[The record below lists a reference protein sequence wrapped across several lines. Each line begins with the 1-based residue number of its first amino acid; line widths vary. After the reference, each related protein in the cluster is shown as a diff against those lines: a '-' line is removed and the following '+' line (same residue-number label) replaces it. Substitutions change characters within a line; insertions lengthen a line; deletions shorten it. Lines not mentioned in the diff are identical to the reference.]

1 MGGQESTT
9 RKVSFGL
16 DEEEKVTVLQG
27 IKLSEDVLQRMRDP
41 DPAPAP
47 ETKPPEI
54 KPPPPK
60 PETRQPQP
68 PGSPPGPTPA
78 QMQEELRRRF
88 EQQQALVQEE
98 LARIARREREAGQDT
113 ITAALLRERAKTRE
127 EQDKAQSLAK
137 QLDKKEAE
145 LQQLSAFYKEQ
156 LLLLEKKN
164 MDLYQQASEQYHQA
178 ADKAE
183 GHIKPR
189 HAVPICP
196 GLQSQ
201 VLDCYREN
209 RHQTLLCSSLA
220 REYMNCINTA
230 KKNTLVNHG

>member
-60 PETRQPQP
+60 PETRQPEP
-68 PGSPPGPTPA
+68 PGPPPGPTPA

-127 EQDKAQSLAK
+127 EQDKAQSL
-137 QLDKKEAE
+137 
-145 LQQLSAFYKEQ
+145 LSALPLKQDQHSRQ
-156 LLLLEKKN
+156 L
-164 MDLYQQASEQYHQA
+164 A
-178 ADKAE
+178 AAMLPCQ
-183 GHIKPR
+183 GWQRYLGGGAGRCHAAMSRVAAIPR
-189 HAVPICP
+189 GWGGA
-196 GLQSQ
+196 L
-201 VLDCYREN
+201 
-209 RHQTLLCSSLA
+209 
-220 REYMNCINTA
+220 
-230 KKNTLVNHG
+230 

>member
-1 MGGQESTT
+1 MGGRESTT

-41 DPAPAP
+41 EPAPAP
-47 ETKPPEI
+47 GI
-54 KPPPPK
+54 KPPK
-60 PETRQPQP
+60 PESRKPDS
-68 PGSPPGPTPA
+68 PGPPPGPTAA

-88 EQQQALVQEE
+88 EQQQAMVQEE
-98 LARIARREREAGQDT
+98 LARIARREQDAGEENVS
-113 ITAALLRERAKTRE
+113 AALLRERSKTRE

-164 MDLYQQASEQYHQA
+164 LDFYQQAADQYNQA
-178 ADKAE
+178 AVKAE
-183 GHIKPR
+183 DHIKPR
-189 HAVPICP
+189 HVVPVCP
-196 GLQSQ
+196 GLQSD
-201 VLDCYREN
+201 VLNCYKEN
-209 RHQTLLCSSLA
+209 KHQTLLCSSLA
-220 REYMNCINTA
+220 KEYMNCINTA
-230 KKNTLVNHG
+230 KKNTMVNHG

>member
-1 MGGQESTT
+1 MGGRESTT

-41 DPAPAP
+41 EPTPA
-47 ETKPPEI
+47 PEI
-54 KPPPPK
+54 KPPK
-60 PETRQPQP
+60 PESRKPES
-68 PGSPPGPTPA
+68 PGPPPGPSA
-78 QMQEELRRRF
+78 SQMQEELRRRF
-88 EQQQALVQEE
+88 EQQQAMVQEE
-98 LARIARREREAGQDT
+98 LARIARREREAGQENVS
-113 ITAALLRERAKTRE
+113 ASLLRERAKTRE
-127 EQDKAQSLAK
+127 EQEKAQSLAK

-164 MDLYQQASEQYHQA
+164 MDFYQQAAQQYSQA

-183 GHIKPR
+183 AHIKPR
-189 HAVPICP
+189 HVVPICP

-201 VLDCYREN
+201 VLNCYKEN
-209 RHQTLLCSSLA
+209 KHQTLLCSDLA

-230 KKNTLVNHG
+230 KKNTMVNHG